1 MKIYR
6 IDSNPLSNLE
16 KDLLNQFSGEIEML
30 PENLVKKWK
39 KTPLSDKLS
48 FDLLHEIL
56 EWTLEGNP
64 TPENR
69 MVIINGEL
77 GHTLALV
84 NYFICR
90 KIPVY
95 HTVRNK
101 EEVVC
106 FREYVEFPL
115 EEKIW

>member
-6 IDSNPLSNLE
+6 IDTSVVSENEKQELSAFNGELKTLPKNLAEKWNNTPKSN
-16 KDLLNQFSGEIEML
+16 
-30 PENLVKKWK
+30 
-39 KTPLSDKLS
+39 KLS
-48 FDLLHEIL
+48 FDILHEIL
-56 EWTLEGNP
+56 EWTLDGNP

-77 GHTLALV
+77 GHCLALV

-95 HTVRNK
+95 HSVK
-101 EEVVC
+101 KGSEHVC
-106 FREYVEFPL
+106 YRQYVEFPL
-115 EEKIW
+115 EEIL